1 MCSSTHEPVHNGGPA
16 FLPRLR
22 RMESG
27 AQRNPATPSSS
38 FHPSLCVNV
47 AADGRSLQGLAPSS
61 GRWHGDEA
69 EGHQEDRGEP
79 SEASS
84 VDERVREK
92 NNEEK
97 IPLIPA
103 TLSPAL
109 PHPVRIT
116 PAASWLEPPSLCT
129 VEIFHHSGCGKAT
142 QLFLPLK

>member
-1 MCSSTHEPVHNGGPA
+1 MCSGTHEPVHNRRPA

-22 RMESG
+22 RTESG
-27 AQRNPATPSSS
+27 AQRNPATPSS
-38 FHPSLCVNV
+38 FQNPSLCVNV

-97 IPLIPA
+97 ILLIPA
-103 TLSPAL
+103 ALSPAL
-109 PHPVRIT
+109 PILFASLLQHPGWNLRPSGLWTSSIT
-116 PAASWLEPPSLCT
+116 LGVEKQPSY
-129 VEIFHHSGCGKAT
+129 F
-142 QLFLPLK
+142 FL